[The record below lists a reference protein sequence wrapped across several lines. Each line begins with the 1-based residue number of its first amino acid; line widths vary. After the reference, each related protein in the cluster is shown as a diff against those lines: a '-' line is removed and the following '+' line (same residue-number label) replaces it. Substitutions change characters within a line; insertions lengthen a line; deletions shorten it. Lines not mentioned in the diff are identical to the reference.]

1 MHTEYRDFWI
11 ILASMVLRSTI
22 IVSILTLI
30 FHTELN
36 GQAIDSSFNL
46 SAIVYDGSFRPIPA
60 SHVIN
65 MNTHQGAVTDSLG
78 IFHLVVNLTDT
89 LFVRNI
95 AFRDTLV
102 PVYLVHNLKFIV
114 LSSKRYILQGARI
127 FEWGS
132 TYSDFK
138 EAIIEMPNQQTLGE
152 SMGLPRQD
160 PDYVPLEMDEK
171 AVKSAGFLL
180 TSPISFFYQNFSK
193 EAKSARKVYWL
204 KKNQVIQEHFDELI
218 SEERLTEITSL
229 TGDDLQ
235 EFQSFLIQRMVCTS
249 KCTDLK
255 IFEEVFALW
264 KVYQELKDRGI
275 I

>member
-1 MHTEYRDFWI
+1 MI
-11 ILASMVLRSTI
+11 LRSTI

-36 GQAIDSSFNL
+36 GQAIDSSFIL
-46 SAIVYDGSFRPIPA
+46 SAIVYDGSYRPVPA
-60 SHVIN
+60 THVIN
-65 MNTHQGAVTDSLG
+65 MNTHQGDVTDSLG
-78 IFHLVVNLTDT
+78 IFQLVVNMTDT
-89 LFVRNI
+89 LLVRNI
-95 AFRDTLV
+95 AFYDTLV
-102 PVYLVHNLKFIV
+102 PVYLVNDLKFIV
-114 LSSKRYILQGARI
+114 LSSKRYMLQEARI

-138 EAIIEMPNQQTLGE
+138 KAIIEMPNQQTLGE
-152 SMGLPRQD
+152 SMGLPQQD

-171 AVKSAGFLL
+171 AIKSVGFLL
-180 TSPISFFYQNFSK
+180 ASPISYFYLNFNK

-204 KKNQVIQEHFDELI
+204 KKNQAKQEHFDELI
-218 SEERLTEITSL
+218 SGERLTEITSL

-235 EFQSFLIQRMVCTS
+235 EFQAFLFQRMVCTS
-249 KCTDLK
+249 KCTDIQ

-264 KVYQELKDRGI
+264 KVYQELKEKGI

>member
-1 MHTEYRDFWI
+1 MI
-11 ILASMVLRSTI
+11 LRSII
-22 IVSILTLI
+22 IVGILTLI

-60 SHVIN
+60 SHVVN
-65 MNTHQGAVTDSLG
+65 MNTHQGDITDSLG
-78 IFHLVVNLTDT
+78 IFHLVVSMTDT
-89 LFVRNI
+89 LLVRNI
-95 AFRDTLV
+95 AFHDTLV
-102 PVYLVHNLKFIV
+102 PVYRVNDPKFIV
-114 LSSKRYILQGARI
+114 LTSKRYVLQEARI

-138 EAIIEMPNQQTLGE
+138 EALIEMPNQQTLGE

-171 AVKSAGFLL
+171 AIKSAGFLL
-180 TSPISFFYQNFSK
+180 TSPISYFYQNFNK

-204 KKNQVIQEHFDELI
+204 KKNQAKQEHFNQLI
-218 SEERLTEITSL
+218 SGESLTELTSL
-229 TGDDLQ
+229 TGDELL
-235 EFQSFLIQRMVCTS
+235 EFQAFLTQRMVCTS
-249 KCTDLK
+249 KCTDLQ
-255 IFEEVFALW
+255 IFEDVFALW
-264 KVYQELKDRGI
+264 KVYEELKEKGI

>member
-1 MHTEYRDFWI
+1 MI
-11 ILASMVLRSTI
+11 LRSLI
-22 IVSILTLI
+22 IVGILTLI
-30 FHTELN
+30 FHPELN

-46 SAIVYDGSFRPIPA
+46 SAIVYDGSYRPVPA

-65 MNTHQGAVTDSLG
+65 MNTHQGDVTDSLG
-78 IFHLVVNLTDT
+78 IFHLVVSMTDT
-89 LFVRNI
+89 LLVRNI

-102 PVYLVHNLKFIV
+102 PVYLVHDPKFIV
-114 LSSKRYILQGARI
+114 LTTKRYLLQEARI

-171 AVKSAGFLL
+171 AIKSVGFLL
-180 TSPISFFYQNFSK
+180 TSPISYFYQNFNK

-204 KKNQVIQEHFDELI
+204 KKNQAKQEHFDELI
-218 SEERLTEITSL
+218 SGESLTEITSL

-235 EFQSFLIQRMVCTS
+235 EFQAFLIQRMVCTS
-249 KCTDLK
+249 KCTDLQ

-264 KVYQELKDRGI
+264 KVFQELKEKGI
-275 I
+275 L

>member
-1 MHTEYRDFWI
+1 
-11 ILASMVLRSTI
+11 MVLRSTI

>member
-1 MHTEYRDFWI
+1 MI
-11 ILASMVLRSTI
+11 LRSII

-30 FHTELN
+30 IHTKLN
-36 GQAIDSSFNL
+36 GQAMDSSFIL
-46 SAIVYDGSFRPIPA
+46 SAIVYDGSFRPVPA
-60 SHVIN
+60 THVIN
-65 MNTHQGAVTDSLG
+65 MNTHQGDVTDSLG

-89 LFVRNI
+89 LLVRNI
-95 AFRDTLV
+95 VFHDTLV
-102 PVYLVHNLKFIV
+102 PVYLVNDPKFIV
-114 LSSKRYILQGARI
+114 LSSKRYLLLEARI

-138 EAIIEMPNQQTLGE
+138 EAVIEMPNQQTLGE

-171 AVKSAGFLL
+171 AIKSAGFLL
-180 TSPISFFYQNFSK
+180 TSPISYFYQNFSK

-204 KKNQVIQEHFDELI
+204 KKNQINQEHFNELI
-218 SEERLTEITSL
+218 SGEQLTEITSL
-229 TGDDLQ
+229 TGDDLK
-235 EFQSFLIQRMVCTS
+235 EFQAFLVQRMVCTS
-249 KCTDLK
+249 KCTDLQ

-264 KVYQELKDRGI
+264 KVYQELKEKGI